1 MSVSHMLLIIL
12 SDTGLIVLL
21 KPPWAEILS
30 LIGLICQLTNKGNLG
45 TFFDER
51 MRYAF
56 KCTFIFWGYF
66 TSKASVG

>member
-1 MSVSHMLLIIL
+1 MSVSHMLLSIL
-12 SDTGLIVLL
+12 SDTGLFVLL

-30 LIGLICQLTNKGNLG
+30 LIGLIGQLTNKGNLG

-51 MRYAF
+51 IRSAF

-66 TSKASVG
+66 TSKASVD

>member
-1 MSVSHMLLIIL
+1 MNVSHMLLSIL

-30 LIGLICQLTNKGNLG
+30 LIGLIGQLTDKGNLG
-45 TFFDER
+45 TFFDEGIKS
-51 MRYAF
+51 AF
-56 KCTFIFWGYF
+56 KCTLIFWGYF